1 MVKLLMGPAGD
12 ERSGLVE
19 CLAQQQEAF
28 VAAAHGLTDEQA
40 RAKPAASELSIA
52 GLVKHVT
59 SVQHEWTKRVLAA
72 PDRPEAPVASSAH
85 GDSFLPGPDETLE
98 ILLAKLEAQNAA
110 TRRAIEEAGL
120 DAQVPVPTNA
130 PWFPKDLVSWSVRW
144 VALHLVQELA
154 RHAGHADIIR
164 ESLDG
169 ATMYELVAAAS
180 GTPET
185 DWLKPWRPPQ
195 GV

>member
-40 RAKPAASELSIA
+40 RAKPAASELSIG
-52 GLVKHVT
+52 GLVKHVAFA
-59 SVQHEWTKRVLAA
+59 QRIWTERIRAA
-72 PDRPEAPVASSAH
+72 PNRSEAPADSSAH

-120 DAQVPVPTNA
+120 DTPLPVPTHS
-130 PWFPKDLVSWSVRW
+130 PWFPKDVEAWNVRW

-185 DWLKPWRPPQ
+185 DWLKPWRPAEA
-195 GV
+195 